1 VHSLQCQVHS
11 KTAPHESDM
20 IKKKLEQEIAQF
32 RSEIRPP
39 AKLQAE
45 VELLRK
51 ENERYRQMMLSMQSE
66 VYGARLAAK
75 YLDKELAG
83 RYSHTLLHLKNY

>member
-1 VHSLQCQVHS
+1 MHS

-20 IKKKLEQEIAQF
+20 IKKKLDAELEAFRREIL
-32 RSEIRPP
+32 PP
-39 AKLQAE
+39 ARLRAE
-45 VELLRK
+45 AQLLRD
-51 ENERYRQMMLSMQSE
+51 ENEQLRRFLMAMQNE

-83 RYSHTLLHLKNY
+83 RWVIIWGRTV